1 MLTFA
6 GLPDMRYFILY
17 LFLLLFPLTSLAG
30 VIKGT
35 IRDTAGEPLP
45 FVVVSVKNSTY
56 AVNSSLSGYYFMEL
70 KPGKYTIVF
79 SQLGLTQQEHAVIIT
94 DDKPTVLNVTMKTS
108 TKELD
113 GVLITAKGDRDRG
126 KEIMHKVIDARG
138 DYWDKVE
145 NYKCNTYQK
154 SSLEK
159 FPTDK
164 ALAKAKEDSIALW
177 EKKKEDSIAVRIRK
191 TEDTVEVK
199 RAKNDDF
206 ERAISNKKL
215 NLIESVS
222 ETYFRAPNTFK
233 ENIFAYHDYAENKHF
248 DGRGAS
254 ASVEYGEHEIAPV
267 QYEDENPYMLVNDA
281 QSEDFNF
288 YRNQIDVP
296 ALCSRPLLS
305 PAAGTA
311 FLNYRF
317 ELLDSIEQNGHFIY
331 KIGVNPLFKSDALF
345 SGLIFVQD
353 SSWAI
358 VSVNL
363 CVNADV
369 LLYCK
374 EFCVIEDYS
383 EVAPGIFLPVR
394 REFMY
399 TIRDGKFNIVGNTRV
414 DHSDYVVNG
423 TLPPK
428 LFNDEVKHFADDA
441 FDKDSLYWT
450 EHRTI
455 SLDQKEIVYIN
466 EADSLAAYYQS
477 PQYLN
482 SIDSA
487 FNHINV
493 WSFLLNGV
501 GHRNRVNGTEWGVDP
516 LIAQIV
522 PFGVGGYRHKLGG
535 YYNKDFTNGML
546 LETDG
551 QVDYGF
557 LNKDVRGKAGVG
569 LTYFPLRFVRTF
581 VRFGDYYDMINNY
594 ASLESVFARS
604 NYVRCKQFSVAQRM
618 EITNGLFGE
627 LTYEYS
633 DQFPITGMQLEAWST
648 QVFGALN
655 TPVDFQRYVKSEIR
669 LELKYRF
676 RQKYMI
682 KNHKKIIIGTK
693 YPEIR
698 FLYRKGISGL
708 FGSEVNFDYIE
719 FSSADEFKFARF
731 GTSSWNILGG
741 AFVNKKDLRVL
752 EYKYFRGSDSF
763 IFSDPMRSFQLLG
776 PTLNTPNA
784 YFRLNYIHHF
794 EGCFSSKIPLIN
806 KLKITSSIGGGVLM
820 IPSQD
825 FYHEEF
831 FIGLERIVRIKKQLF
846 RLGVF
851 AVTADNTLVKP
862 TVTWKIG
869 ISFYNSF
876 TRKWS
881 Y

>member
-1 MLTFA
+1 
-6 GLPDMRYFILY
+6 MRHFI
-17 LFLLLFPLTSLAG
+17 LFLLLFFTPFVALAG

-35 IRDTAGEPLP
+35 IRDTAGEAIP
-45 FVVVSVKNSTY
+45 FVVVNVKNSSY
-56 AVNSSLSGYYFMEL
+56 GVNSSISGYYFMEL
-70 KPGKYTIVF
+70 KPGKYTLVF
-79 SQLGLTQQEHAVIIT
+79 SQLGLMTQEHTVTIT
-94 DDKPTVLNVTMKTS
+94 DEKPVALNVTMKMNA
-108 TKELD
+108 KEL
-113 GVLITAKGDRDRG
+113 GAVEISAKGDRDRG
-126 KEIMHKVIDARG
+126 KEIMRKVIDARG
-138 DYWDKVE
+138 GYWDKVE

-159 FPTDK
+159 IPTEK
-164 ALAKAKEDSIALW
+164 ALAKAKDDSLKIL
-177 EKKKEDSIAVRIRK
+177 EKSKKDSVTVTVKK
-191 TEDTVEVK
+191 TADSLEVK
-199 RAKNDDF
+199 KVKNDDF
-206 ERAISNKKL
+206 SRAISNKKL
-215 NLIESVS
+215 NLIESVT
-222 ETYFRAPNTFK
+222 ETYFRAPNAFK
-233 ENIFAYHDYAENKHF
+233 ENILAYHDYAENNKQY
-248 DGRGAS
+248 DGGGAS

-267 QYEDENPYMLVNDA
+267 QYEDENPYLLVKDA
-281 QSEDFNF
+281 QSSDFNF
-288 YRNQIDVP
+288 YKNQLDVP
-296 ALCSRPLLS
+296 ALCARPLLS

-317 ELLDSIEQNGHFIY
+317 DLLDSIEENGHLIY
-331 KIGVNPLFKSDALF
+331 KIGVSPLFKSDALF
-345 SGLIFVQD
+345 SGLIFVQQG
-353 SSWAI
+353 SWAI

-363 CVNADV
+363 CVNEDV

-423 TLPPK
+423 ILPPK
-428 LFNDEVKHFADDA
+428 LFNDEVKRYADDA
-441 FDKDSLYWT
+441 FDKDSTYWT
-450 EHRTI
+450 QNRTI
-455 SLDQKEIVYIN
+455 ALDEKEINYIS

-477 PQYLN
+477 PKYLN
-482 SIDSA
+482 SIDSS
-487 FNHINV
+487 FNHINI
-493 WSFLLNGV
+493 WSFLINGV
-501 GHRNRVNGTEWGVDP
+501 GHRNRVRRTEWGVDP
-516 LIAQIV
+516 LIAQVV

-557 LNKDVRGKAGVG
+557 LNKDVRGKVGVG
-569 LTYFPLRFVRTF
+569 LTYIPLRFVRTF

-594 ASLESVFARS
+594 ASLSSAFSRS
-604 NYVRCKQFSVAQRM
+604 NYVRTQQFSIAQRM
-618 EITNGLFGE
+618 EIVNGLFGE

-633 DQFPITGMQLEAWST
+633 DQHPITGMRLEVWSQ
-648 QVFGALN
+648 QVFGTLN
-655 TPVDFQRYVKSEIR
+655 TPVDFERYVKSEIR

-676 RQKYMI
+676 RQKYVI
-682 KNHKKIIIGTK
+682 KKHKKIILGTK

-698 FLYRKGISGL
+698 FLYRKGISGM

-719 FSSADEFKFARF
+719 FSSLDEFKFARF
-731 GTSSWNILGG
+731 GTSLWNVLAG

-763 IFSDPMRSFQLLG
+763 IFSDPIRSFQLLG
-776 PTLNTPNA
+776 PTLNTADA
-784 YFRLNYIHHF
+784 YFRVNYIHHF

-806 KLKITSSIGGGVLM
+806 KLKITTSVGGGLIM
-820 IPSQD
+820 IPSQN
-825 FYHEEF
+825 FYHQEF
-831 FIGLERIVRIKKQLF
+831 FIGLERVVRIRKQLF
-846 RLGVF
+846 RVGAF
-851 AVTADNTLVKP
+851 AVTADNNLVKP
-862 TVTWKIG
+862 SFTWKIG